1 MGDVYIRQVDLNSWI
16 AKYFEKQE
24 LISVDDLIGC
34 IEDLDGEIEK
44 LQERI
49 QNLQEDIQENYKP
62 ISKSEMY
69 DAWYSLTQFIS
80 IESVGL
86 EKENISQLLGTV
98 NVGIRWNSYKESQR
112 HATTAGD

>member
-1 MGDVYIRQVDLNSWI
+1 MKTFFRVFSIILLVSWMGLIF
-16 AKYFEKQE
+16 YFSHQTATESSIVSGSVIEFLAEKFHPDFISLSELEKQE

-69 DAWYSLTQFIS
+69 DA
-80 IESVGL
+80 
-86 EKENISQLLGTV
+86 
-98 NVGIRWNSYKESQR
+98 
-112 HATTAGD
+112 